1 MNKTLKGILIGIG
14 IIIAILVLIVIGFG
28 LKMKSELK
36 NMHVAETKEVASGIY
51 AIKDS
56 YVNMFMVKDSDNY
69 VAIDAGAD
77 IKTIRNEL
85 NKLNIDSSKVVAVLF
100 THCDGDH
107 TAALSMFKNAAV
119 YLSRQEEQ
127 MINGKTAKM
136 MFVHNTISRNDYS
149 LLDDQQDLTIKDT
162 HIKCIATPGH
172 TPGSMCY
179 VVNNKYLFVG
189 DAFGLK
195 AGKIDMPNKFFSADM
210 KTAVQ
215 SFSKIAN
222 LFNVNYIFTSHNGY
236 SIDYKKAMIDWG
248 KIEY

>member
-1 MNKTLKGILIGIG
+1 MNKKLKSIFIGIG
-14 IIIAILVLIVIGFG
+14 IVIVILVLIVAGFG

-36 NMHVAETKEVASGIY
+36 NMHVTETKEVVAGVY

-56 YVNMFMVKDSDNY
+56 FVNMFMVKDSDNY

-136 MFVHNTISRNDYS
+136 MFVHNSISRKDYI
-149 LLDDQQDLTIKDT
+149 LLDDQQDLTIKNT

-172 TPGSMCY
+172 TPGSMSY
-179 VVNNKYLFVG
+179 VVNYKYLFVG

-195 AGKIDMPNKFFSADM
+195 DGKIDKPNRFFSADM

-215 SFSKIAN
+215 SLPKIAN
-222 LFNVNYIFTSHNGY
+222 LFNVEYIFTAHNGY
-236 SIDYKKAMIDWG
+236 SSDYKKAMADWE

>member
-1 MNKTLKGILIGIG
+1 MNKTLKSILIGLG
-14 IIIAILVLIVIGFG
+14 IIIAILVLILAGFW

-36 NMHVAETKEVASGIY
+36 NMHVSETKEVVSGVF

-69 VAIDAGAD
+69 IAIDAGAD
-77 IKTIRNEL
+77 IKIVRNEL

-107 TAALSMFKNAAV
+107 TAALSMFENAVV
-119 YLSRQEEQ
+119 YLSRLEEQ

-136 MFVHNTISRNDYS
+136 MFVHNSISRKDYN
-149 LLDDQQDLTIKDT
+149 LLEDKQDLTMKNT

-179 VVNNKYLFVG
+179 VVNSRYLFVG

-195 AGKIDMPNKFFSADM
+195 DGKIDRPNKFFSADM
-210 KTAVQ
+210 KMAVQ
-215 SFSKIAN
+215 SLSKIAN
-222 LFNVNYIFTSHNGY
+222 LFNVQYIFTAHNGY
-236 SIDYKKAMIDWG
+236 SNDYKKAMTDWE
-248 KIEY
+248 KIQY